1 VSWWSGSRAEEA
13 RFSPEAGR
21 RGGYCRIQR
30 MGARTPSD
38 RIRGGPE
45 GTLRGCGGWQAAS
58 RGRWDRR
65 RASVRVGGTR
75 VGRQASAL
83 LLVRCRRRCAG
94 WQGWPAVGLRT
105 AASSRRAPVAWG
117 ERPTARTTHERR
129 MRPTM
134 HQRRALTRS
143 RAIGRLQKGFHDCHG
158 SQSPSSARPTP
169 AIREPVVR
177 VRVGDRGS
185 GGRRRRG

>member
-65 RASVRVGGTR
+65 RASVRVGG
-75 VGRQASAL
+75 
-83 LLVRCRRRCAG
+83 
-94 WQGWPAVGLRT
+94 
-105 AASSRRAPVAWG
+105 
-117 ERPTARTTHERR
+117 
-129 MRPTM
+129 
-134 HQRRALTRS
+134 
-143 RAIGRLQKGFHDCHG
+143 
-158 SQSPSSARPTP
+158 
-169 AIREPVVR
+169 
-177 VRVGDRGS
+177 RGS
-185 GGRRRRG
+185 GGKPQLCCLFAAGAAVLAGRAGRRSDSARPRALVARRSRGASARPRGRPMNDGCGPRCINEGRSHGAGRSAGCRKATMVVTAPSHPPQRGPPQPFESRSYE